1 MLELLTTPAAWSAFL
16 TLTALELVLGIDN
29 IVFISILADRLP
41 PESRNRARL
50 IGLFLAM
57 FLRVALLFTLAWA
70 MGLENPLFEVFGEA
84 ISGRDLLLL
93 AGGLF
98 LIWKSTTEV
107 HVMLEGDHGSKSRR
121 APSSFAGVIVQILLI
136 DVVFSVDS
144 IITAVGL
151 VDEIPIMVAAIIVS
165 VILMMLFANPI
176 GRFVSRHPTIK
187 MLALAFLFMIGM
199 VLIADGLD
207 FHVPRGYIYFAMA
220 FSVAVEMLNLRMR
233 KGADEPVQLRQA
245 YAPEHDEPTNGPP
258 ADSH

>member
-41 PESRNRARL
+41 PETRNKARL

-70 MGLENPLFEVFGEA
+70 MSLNSGLFEVFGEN
-84 ISGRDLLLL
+84 ISGRDLLLIG
-93 AGGLF
+93 GGLF
-98 LIWKSTTEV
+98 LLWKSTTEV
-107 HVMLEGDHGSKSRR
+107 HVMLEGEHGGPSGGAS
-121 APSSFAGVIVQILLI
+121 SSFAGVITQILLI

-151 VDEIPIMVAAIIVS
+151 VKELPIMVAAIITS
-165 VILMMLFANPI
+165 VVLMMLFANPI

-199 VLIADGLD
+199 VLVADGLD

-220 FSVAVEMLNLRMR
+220 FAGVVEMLNLRLR
-233 KGADEPVQLRQA
+233 KSGDPPVKLRQH
-245 YAPEHDEPTNGPP
+245 YARPP
-258 ADSH
+258 SDQHNDDTD